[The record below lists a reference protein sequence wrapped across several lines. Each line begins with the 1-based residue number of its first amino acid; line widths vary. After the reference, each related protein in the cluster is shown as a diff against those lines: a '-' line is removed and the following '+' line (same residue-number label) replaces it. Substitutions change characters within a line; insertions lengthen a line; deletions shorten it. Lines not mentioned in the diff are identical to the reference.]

1 MQQAADTLEAWV
13 RLPSEEEVRSTPG
26 RRPHR
31 YEALLGG
38 VIAQMGRLIMAHPVI
53 GPALGQLSG
62 TVLFGPGALSRP
74 ERELVAAVTAAAQDC
89 FY

>member
-1 MQQAADTLEAWV
+1 MRAVDAPEAWV
-13 RLPSEEEVRSTPG
+13 RLRSEEEVRSIPG
-26 RRPHR
+26 RKPHR
-31 YEALLGG
+31 YEAFLGG
-38 VIAQMGRLIMAHPVI
+38 VIARMGRLIITHPVI